1 MKFIYS
7 VVLLIIFLSV
17 STLTAKIGKEGSVG
31 DKNDNVPPITDGD
44 DKTETVP
51 DDDKATPKPDDSVD
65 KETTTTSG
73 VGFVSHTLL
82 PFFSLI
88 FLVL

>member
-1 MKFIYS
+1 MKFKYS

-17 STLTAKIGKEGSVG
+17 STLTAKIGKEGNSV
-31 DKNDNVPPITDGD
+31 DDTDGD
-44 DKTETVP
+44 GKTETVP